1 MITRSARSA
10 LLALALAT
18 LAACGQT
25 TPTSGVPAQG
35 TAPTPAVAP
44 GASTQEPAAASVTPA
59 STEIIASATLPAATA
74 TPAAQASPV
83 ATGPFAGIEQG
94 TTPEGYHTLGS
105 TSAPVTLVMYSDFL

>member
-1 MITRSARSA
+1 MLQRFASPA

-35 TAPTPAVAP
+35 AAPTSAATPRK
-44 GASTQEPAAASVTPA
+44 STQEPAAASVTPA
-59 STEIIASATLPAATA
+59 STEIIASATLPAGTA

-94 TTPEGYHTLGS
+94 ATPEGYHTLGS
-105 TSAPVTLVMYSDFL
+105 ASAPVTLVMYSDFL